1 MNDDVQLPKLANGTL
16 KLKILMQNYL
26 LTLNVNKSQKRGMS
40 CLNKSFGGHVDMKT
54 NCLQIADL
62 PIMVQS
68 SKTFPWKT

>member
-40 CLNKSFGGHVDMKT
+40 SFGGHVDMKT